1 MMYYI
6 NRAGIY
12 GCLDPVEK
20 LRPVSPIPIIIKQ
33 MLSITLTFD
42 EAYQMNKLYETM
54 LDKDMIDEC
63 PQEIENVFD
72 KIRDAQ
78 GGQY

>member
-1 MMYYI
+1 M
-6 NRAGIY
+6 
-12 GCLDPVEK
+12 
-20 LRPVSPIPIIIKQ
+20 IIILTSYKITMCKQ
-33 MLSITLTFD
+33 FINPKIMKLKPKTIKVEFTFD
-42 EAYQMNKLYETM
+42 ELYQMNKLYETM
-54 LDKDMIDEC
+54 LDMDMIDEC

>member
-1 MMYYI
+1 
-6 NRAGIY
+6 
-12 GCLDPVEK
+12 
-20 LRPVSPIPIIIKQ
+20 

-54 LDKDMIDEC
+54 LDMDMIDEC

>member
-1 MMYYI
+1 
-6 NRAGIY
+6 
-12 GCLDPVEK
+12 
-20 LRPVSPIPIIIKQ
+20 
-33 MLSITLTFD
+33 MLSINLTFD

-54 LDKDMIDEC
+54 LDMDMIDEC

-78 GGQY
+78 DSNATVTYGLEPGETLSFPVHDPKA

>member
-20 LRPVSPIPIIIKQ
+20 LRPVSPIPIIIKVGAKAVQ
-33 MLSITLTFD
+33 GQAYLPGSD
-42 EAYQMNKLYETM
+42 EKE
-54 LDKDMIDEC
+54 
-63 PQEIENVFD
+63 
-72 KIRDAQ
+72 
-78 GGQY
+78 